1 MINLL
6 ITIAMAILII
16 QNWDYLKPKLK
27 VIVKDLKTIANKDIH
42 DKNNKKGETDK
53 QGEKGKQGKQ
63 GKQKKIKESFS
74 LLNHYFVEPPN
85 LYKMTTID
93 GGKLANMGVYATGTF
108 YEQFAN
114 YFRHEIFPVNLVN
127 TSGSTDIIHKIAN
140 DEIQLGICQED
151 LVYQAILNEKPFQ
164 QLQQSQTT
172 QQSQTIQRSQP
183 IQSTFQN
190 LRFICALYY
199 ESFILVTHQYSNIY
213 KWQDLKGKTVG
224 FPEKGSG
231 SYYNGIKLAKLA
243 GLQPGVDFDY
253 INALSMNRLANM
265 FLDKDVDAIFLT
277 TNQKNPYL
285 INLAN
290 QRRIRFIGTKGISQD
305 LLKVG
310 FPFGFSKYI
319 NTSHFYA
326 NINSTN
332 FMETYATRALLM
344 TNSNFLEKATYK
356 IVKEMFEKSQE
367 LQNVL
372 TQYLYHRKLNNYIP
386 DAFNPQEMF
395 YANKILDI
403 HSGAKKYYREIG
415 LITNNPNPRCAKYAT
430 RGICPLPPKND
441 TTPMPSNVVI

>member
-6 ITIAMAILII
+6 ITIVMAILII

-27 VIVKDLKTIANKDIH
+27 VMVKDLKIIAEKYTQ

-53 QGEKGKQGKQ
+53 QGEKGKQ

-164 QLQQSQTT
+164 QTQQSQTT
-172 QQSQTIQRSQP
+172 QPTQP
-183 IQSTFQN
+183 TQPTFQN

-253 INALSMNRLANM
+253 INALLIVLPSSCLLAM
-265 FLDKDVDAIFLT
+265 A
-277 TNQKNPYL
+277 
-285 INLAN
+285 
-290 QRRIRFIGTKGISQD
+290 
-305 LLKVG
+305 G
-310 FPFGFSKYI
+310 FPQ
-319 NTSHFYA
+319 
-326 NINSTN
+326 
-332 FMETYATRALLM
+332 M
-344 TNSNFLEKATYK
+344 T
-356 IVKEMFEKSQE
+356 VG
-367 LQNVL
+367 
-372 TQYLYHRKLNNYIP
+372 R
-386 DAFNPQEMF
+386 
-395 YANKILDI
+395 
-403 HSGAKKYYREIG
+403 
-415 LITNNPNPRCAKYAT
+415 
-430 RGICPLPPKND
+430 
-441 TTPMPSNVVI
+441 